1 MNQTAYE
8 EQLRIDELASNKLN
22 QDWQKNVQV
31 GEAQQ
36 EVVRRGI
43 EALHTAAKVSKLI
56 SGDDEKSLRKI
67 ISAKLTDFIGKL
79 KPIN

>member
-1 MNQTAYE
+1 MNQTEYE
-8 EQLRIDELASNKLN
+8 TQLRISELETIKIN

-43 EALHTAAKVSKLI
+43 EALYTAAKVGTLI
-56 SGDDEKSLRKI
+56 TGDDEKNIRKLV
-67 ISAKLTDFIGKL
+67 SAKLTEFIGKL